1 MPIDIHGLPP
11 GSLPPS
17 GDKSRVKE
25 GQTASSPA
33 SAPPARPVDSTP
45 SDTVSLTDAGK
56 RLAELDHA
64 LQNAPVV
71 DASKVQ
77 EIKQAINSGRYQIDA
92 ASVADKLLAFESQVY
107 GKPKT

>member
-25 GQTASSPA
+25 GQTASS
-33 SAPPARPVDSTP
+33 SAAAPVRPVDSTP

-56 RLAELDHA
+56 RLAELDRA

-77 EIKQAINSGRYQIDA
+77 EIKQAINSGHYQIDA

-107 GKPKT
+107 GKPKS